1 MSSQQLYGKRHC
13 NVQQLLPMERFGALT
28 VLHLPNKNYRR
39 VGRKGRLG
47 GSKDKQKEL
56 EDITAMQAAL
66 PVVSSKLLTAMQ
78 LHIALCKQWP
88 PKPTFPYRGIVMVD
102 QVEGRAKND
111 PRLMERMK
119 AYQGRFSSW
128 NCGRSHKCIKS
139 DNPNLAYVERGGVM
153 SEEDMDFTM
162 LA

>member
-1 MSSQQLYGKRHC
+1 MSSQQLYGARHC
-13 NVQQLLPMERFGALT
+13 KVQQLLPMERFGALT

-78 LHIALCKQWP
+78 LHIALRQKWP
-88 PKPTFPYRGIVMVD
+88 PKPQLPYKGIVMVD
-102 QVEGRAKND
+102 QVEGRASKD
-111 PRLMERMK
+111 PVLVLRMQE
-119 AYQGRFSSW
+119 YLG
-128 NCGRSHKCIKS
+128 
-139 DNPNLAYVERGGVM
+139 M
-153 SEEDMDFTM
+153 SVYIWS
-162 LA
+162 